1 MPPNSKILL
10 KKGKNIYTRRG
21 GTRSKPSEDKKKKEA
36 KADYIDLMKPV
47 VRQTNSITKEV
58 QVQFCRKRAF

>member
-21 GTRSKPSEDKKKKEA
+21 GTRSKPSEDKKKK
-36 KADYIDLMKPV
+36 KLK
-47 VRQTNSITKEV
+47 QTT
-58 QVQFCRKRAF
+58 